1 MSHLVDLGAKFSLGT
16 FSVAGGPSFVGMV
29 IDDQVIAVTALRP
42 LCDELGLSLPVTNDL
57 FELLQVWPS
66 AFKSLEAA
74 SRALK
79 ENLRNVQGV
88 RARFTPL
95 ANLQVHTPVERPRQV
110 FCTGANYFKHV
121 VDLLVAAG
129 PDESS
134 ETAGM
139 TPEQLRTYAQD
150 LMTER
155 KETGAPYMFSK
166 PAGCITGP
174 YDPVLI
180 SPHTQK
186 ADWELELAVIIGKPA
201 RHVSRE
207 DALNYVAGYTIAND
221 LTNRDQ
227 IWRRDD
233 MKAMGTDWIAGKSSP
248 TYLPV
253 GPYLVPADFI
263 PNPQNLRLTLKLNGE
278 VKQDENTSDMIFDVA
293 RQIEYLSSL
302 VQLYPGD
309 IICTGS
315 PAGNGAHYNRF
326 LRHGDV
332 MESSIT
338 GLGTQRN
345 QCQQEG
351 AK

>member
-1 MSHLVDLGAKFSLGT
+1 MTHSVNADPEFCLGT
-16 FSVAGGPSFVGMV
+16 FSIAGGPTFAGLVVG
-29 IDDQVIAVTALRP
+29 DQVVAVSALQELCERLECP
-42 LCDELGLSLPVTNDL
+42 LAPTDDL
-57 FELLQVWPS
+57 YALLQSWPS
-66 AFKSLEAA
+66 NWV
-74 SRALK
+74 ALK
-79 ENLRNVQGV
+79 AAH
-88 RARFTPL
+88 RAISDDMVEASEARSRLISIGELKTHAPL
-95 ANLQVHTPVERPRQV
+95 DRPRQV

-129 PDESS
+129 PGD
-134 ETAGM
+134 
-139 TPEQLRTYAQD
+139 TPETQGMSPEELRAYAENVM
-150 LMTER
+150 LER
-155 KETGAPYMFSK
+155 KATGSPYMFSK
-166 PAGCITGP
+166 PAGCIAGP
-174 YDPVLI
+174 QDTVLI

-186 ADWELELAVIIGKPA
+186 ADWELELAVVIGKPA
-201 RHVSRE
+201 RHVSRTE
-207 DALNYVAGYTIAND
+207 ALSYVAGYTIAND

-248 TYLPV
+248 TYLPM
-253 GPYLVPADFI
+253 GPYLVPADFV
-263 PNPQNLRLTLKLNGE
+263 PDPQDLRLTLKLNGE
-278 VKQDENTSDMIFDVA
+278 VKQDESTSDMIFDVA

-326 LRHGDV
+326 LRDGDV

-345 QCQQEG
+345 QCQREG
-351 AK
+351 GK